1 MDQITENTGT
11 TESQDT
17 TEIQANAK
25 TYTQDEFDR
34 HSAGLRKSIEAK
46 FSKQFEELGDINE
59 LKQMRQQ
66 AEEVKRQEAIKRGE
80 FENILKD
87 LASKKD
93 EEIRAKNRII
103 EEYTVNTPLINA
115 AAQYKA
121 VNPQQVVKLLRE
133 NVRLG
138 ENGRAEVLDDNGS
151 VKYDASGNLYT
162 PEAYVKD
169 WLDQNPHFM
178 SAAPSTTT
186 TKSSTASGNG
196 LDTFDINNLDLTRPD
211 HRELYKKARAK
222 GLL

>member
-59 LKQMRQQ
+59 LKQIRQQ

>member
-1 MDQITENTGT
+1 MDHITENTGT
-11 TESQDT
+11 TESQAT
-17 TEIQANAK
+17 TETQANAK
-25 TYTQDEFDR
+25 TYTQDEFDK
-34 HSAGLRKSIEAK
+34 HMAGMRKSIETK
-46 FSKQFEELGDINE
+46 FTKQFEELGDLDE
-59 LKQMRQQ
+59 LKQIRQQ
-66 AEEVKRQEAIKRGE
+66 AEETKRQEAIKRGE
-80 FENILKD
+80 FETILKD

-93 EEIRAKNRII
+93 EEIQSKNRII

-138 ENGRAEVLDDNGS
+138 ESGRAEVLDENGS
-151 VKYDASGNLYT
+151 VKYDASGNLYS

-169 WLDQNPHFM
+169 WLDQNPHFV

-186 TKSSTASGNG
+186 TKSSTASGN
-196 LDTFDINNLDLTRPD
+196 LDSFDINNLDLTRPD

-222 GLL
+222 GLI